1 MSIDGVMCPT
11 PTGRFRAAVD
21 LFWWMLSF
29 CIGELGLGLTWTAVY
44 LCWWMLLIRIGELV
58 NWY

>member
-1 MSIDGVMCPT
+1 MCPT